1 MLQKSFVAIK
11 PTAVKRGLI
20 GRILQRFEDK
30 QYKIVA
36 MKIIIPTKEQGEQHY
51 LEHKD
56 KSFFTEL
63 VAYITSGPIVAMV
76 VEGEEAIVGIRK
88 LIGATDPLQADA
100 GTVRADFA
108 QYKRYNMIHASD
120 CEASAN
126 REIAIYFNEE
136 DFCDYEL

>member
-30 QYKIVA
+30 QYKVVA
-36 MKIIIPTKEQGEQHY
+36 MKMLIPTKEQGEQHY
-51 LEHKD
+51 EEHKD
-56 KSFFTEL
+56 KPFFEEL

-76 VEGEEAIVGIRK
+76 IEGEEAILGIRK

-108 QYKRYNMIHASD
+108 QYKRYNMIHAAD
-120 CEASAN
+120 CVDSAE
-126 REIAIYFNEE
+126 REIAIYFDKE
-136 DFCDYEL
+136 DFCNYEL